1 MADTIAKTLR
11 RFRRF
16 RYYLILEG
24 IAAGAIA
31 GLVVVLFRILLEK
44 ADAILHVVLAF
55 GNANRW
61 FIPIWLVI
69 LAVIACIVTLL
80 MKWEPHATGS
90 GIPQVEGEMSGHLEQ
105 CWWRVLLAK
114 IAGGIL
120 SIGSGLSL
128 GREGPS
134 IQLGAMVAKGFARLT
149 RRLKTEERLLMTCGA
164 AAGLSA
170 AFHAPFAGVLF
181 SLEEIHKNF
190 SAEVLLS
197 TMAASIAADF
207 VSRYVV
213 GLDPV
218 FAFSVPEMLE
228 LAQYGHVVLLGLLLG
243 GLGVAYNRS
252 IDLSQRLYRKI
263 PSQTVRLLV
272 PFLCAGALGFTLPAV
287 LGGGHP
293 LAMQVAAGSYTIDML
308 CLLLAVKFI
317 FSMVSF
323 GSGTPGGI
331 FLPLLVL
338 GALLG
343 GIYHRVGGMVFALS
357 DSQLPNFVMLGM
369 AGLFSA
375 IVRAPITGVVLI
387 CEMTGSFNHL
397 LTASLVSLV
406 AYLVP
411 DLCRVRPI
419 YDQLLSRMLEKQ
431 SPAGNRRN
439 SGEKVLVDGVIHHG
453 AAAAGKTVAQVQWPE
468 GCLMVSL
475 VRGEEEFVPNGDTV
489 LSAGDRIVL
498 LCDDWIA
505 PEVYSHMEQQCMRL
519 QKRGAES

>member
-1 MADTIAKTLR
+1 MADSIAKTLR

-24 IAAGAIA
+24 IAAGAAA

-44 ADAILHVVLAF
+44 ADGILHAILAF
-55 GNANRW
+55 GGAHRW
-61 FIPIWLVI
+61 FVPVWLVL
-69 LAVIACIVTLL
+69 LAAIAGVVTLL
-80 MKWEPHATGS
+80 MKWEPHAGGS
-90 GIPQVEGEMSGHLEQ
+90 GIPQVEGEMSGHMEQ

-134 IQLGAMVAKGFARLT
+134 IQLGAMVAKGFARAA

-213 GLDPV
+213 GLEPI
-218 FAFSVPEMLE
+218 FAFSAPQI
-228 LAQYGHVVLLGLLLG
+228 LALPQYVHVILLGILLG

-252 IDLSQRLYRKI
+252 VDLSQRLYQKI
-263 PSQTVRLLV
+263 PSQTVRLLI

-293 LAMQVAAGSYTIDML
+293 LAMQVAAGGYTIGML
-308 CLLLAVKFI
+308 CLLLAVKFV

-323 GSGTPGGI
+323 GAGAPGGI

-338 GALLG
+338 GALTG
-343 GIYHRVGGMVFALS
+343 GIYHRAGGAVFGLT
-357 DSQLPNFVMLGM
+357 DSQLPIFVMLGM

-397 LTASLVSLV
+397 LTVSLVSLV

-431 SPAGNRRN
+431 KNTEKRQN
-439 SGEKVLVDGVIHHG
+439 SGEKVLVDGVICHG
-453 AAAAGKTVAQVQWPE
+453 AAAAGKSVAQVQWPE

-489 LSAGDRIVL
+489 LSAGDRVVL
-498 LCDDWIA
+498 LCDAWIA
-505 PEVYSHMEQQCMRL
+505 PDVYAVMECQCMCV
-519 QKRGAES
+519 QKEEAER

>member
-1 MADTIAKTLR
+1 MAESIVRTIK

-16 RYYLILEG
+16 RYYLVLEG
-24 IAAGAIA
+24 IAIGALA

-44 ADAILHVVLAF
+44 VDGLLRVILAFGKIHGWFIPVWLVVLAAVA
-55 GNANRW
+55 G
-61 FIPIWLVI
+61 LV
-69 LAVIACIVTLL
+69 ALL
-80 MKWEPHATGS
+80 IKWEPYASGS
-90 GIPQVEGEMSGHLEQ
+90 GIPQVEGEMAGHLEQ

-114 IAGGIL
+114 IAGGTL
-120 SIGSGLSL
+120 AIGSGLSL

-149 RRLKTEERLLMTCGA
+149 KRIKTEERLLMTCGA

-170 AFHAPFAGVLF
+170 AFHAPLAGVLF
-181 SLEEIHKNF
+181 SLEEVHKNF

-213 GLDPV
+213 GLEPI

-228 LAQYGHVVLLGLLLG
+228 LSQYGHVVLLGLLLG
-243 GLGVAYNRS
+243 CLGVLYNCS
-252 IDLSQRLYRKI
+252 IDLSQRLYQKI
-263 PSQTVRLLV
+263 PYQTVRMLI
-272 PFLCAGALGFTLPAV
+272 PFLCAGVLGFTLPSV

-293 LAMQVAAGSYTIDML
+293 LAMQVAAGEFAVGTL

-323 GSGTPGGI
+323 GSGAPGGI

-338 GALLG
+338 GALMG
-343 GIYHRVGGMVFALS
+343 GIYHQTGGMVFGLS

-387 CEMTGSFNHL
+387 CEMTGSFHHL
-397 LTASLVSLV
+397 LTATLVSLV
-406 AYLVP
+406 AYLLP
-411 DLCRVRPI
+411 DLCRVKPI
-419 YDQLLSRMLEKQ
+419 YDQLLSRLLENEK
-431 SPAGNRRN
+431 PADKRQV
-439 SGEKVLVDGVIHHG
+439 SGEKILVDGVIHHG
-453 AAAAGKTVAQVQWPE
+453 AVAAGKVVSEILWPE
-468 GCLMVSL
+468 GCLVVSL
-475 VRGEEEFVPNGDTV
+475 VRGEAEFVPNGDTR
-489 LSAGDRIVL
+489 LQAGDHIVL
-498 LCDDWIA
+498 LCDVFAA
-505 PEVYSHMEQQCMRL
+505 PEVHETLERYCVRMRQEL
-519 QKRGAES
+519 